1 MNSFLD
7 IARHFNPAWYA
18 AVMGTAVIPL
28 VLSFLE
34 FPGRRALA
42 GFFFLGAV
50 ALFLLALVPWTIRF
64 FRFRK
69 NVLQD
74 LRHPVAAHFFPTMPI
89 ALVLLALDL
98 LRYPDLLMSP
108 AGSRELAFWLW
119 LAGTLGIHLF
129 AFLILIRV
137 FGHKE
142 ITPAHAN
149 FGWFIPPVSKMII
162 PVAGLELA
170 ELYPRSLELTFG
182 LSMVSFGIGFFL
194 FLFVGAAVYHR
205 YIYHELPMS
214 RLAPTFF
221 IGMVPTAIMA
231 AVFFKMIHFFEHKA
245 LLGIDPQVF
254 APLVKMAILL
264 CCGFSAWWFVVACI
278 MILYYLRYIELPY
291 ALSWWAFTFPAG
303 ALCLAS
309 AAAWKVTGFQ
319 SIYYFFVL
327 ATLFLLVVWLLVF
340 VRTVR
345 GIASGKLFIPAH

>member
-1 MNSFLD
+1 
-7 IARHFNPAWYA
+7 
-18 AVMGTAVIPL
+18 
-28 VLSFLE
+28 
-34 FPGRRALA
+34 
-42 GFFFLGAV
+42 
-50 ALFLLALVPWTIRF
+50 
-64 FRFRK
+64 
-69 NVLQD
+69 
-74 LRHPVAAHFFPTMPI
+74 
-89 ALVLLALDL
+89 
-98 LRYPDLLMSP
+98 
-108 AGSRELAFWLW
+108 
-119 LAGTLGIHLF
+119 
-129 AFLILIRV
+129 
-137 FGHKE
+137 
-142 ITPAHAN
+142 
-149 FGWFIPPVSKMII
+149 
-162 PVAGLELA
+162 
-170 ELYPRSLELTFG
+170 
-182 LSMVSFGIGFFL
+182 
-194 FLFVGAAVYHR
+194 
-205 YIYHELPMS
+205 
-214 RLAPTFF
+214 
-221 IGMVPTAIMA
+221 MA